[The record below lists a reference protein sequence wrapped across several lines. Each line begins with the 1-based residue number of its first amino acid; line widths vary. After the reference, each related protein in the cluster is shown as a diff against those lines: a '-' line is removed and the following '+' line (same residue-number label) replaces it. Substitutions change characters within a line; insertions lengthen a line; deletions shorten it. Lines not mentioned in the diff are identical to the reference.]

1 MRVDG
6 RSNKSLR
13 QVKITRNFNKYA
25 EGSCLI
31 ELGATRVVCT
41 ATVEE
46 KLPPFLKGKGTGWIT
61 AEYGMLPRSCN
72 QRIPRE
78 AARGKIGGR
87 THEIQR
93 LIGRSL
99 RTIVELEKLGERTIW
114 IDCDVLQGDGGTRTA
129 AITGAFVALVDCLEK
144 LRKDGLF
151 KNLPVKDYVAATSV
165 GIYNGELLL
174 DLNYKEDSRASVDM
188 NVVMTG
194 KERFIEIQGT
204 AEKEPFSKS
213 QMDDLL
219 NLARKGIKSLI
230 EIQKK
235 TLKKNLSPL

>member
-99 RTIVELEKLGERTIW
+99 RTVVELEKLGERTIW

-165 GIYNGELLL
+165 GICNNELLL

>member
-13 QVKITRNFNKYA
+13 PVKITRNFNKYA

-46 KLPPFLKGKGTGWIT
+46 KLPPFLKGKGTGWVT

-99 RTIVELEKLGERTIW
+99 RTVVELQKLGERTIW

-151 KNLPVKDYVAATSV
+151 DKLPVKDYVAATSV
-165 GIYNGELLL
+165 GIYNNELFL
-174 DLNYKEDSRASVDM
+174 DLDYKEDSRASVDM

>member
-13 QVKITRNFNKYA
+13 PVKITRNFNKYA

-99 RTIVELEKLGERTIW
+99 RTVVKLEKLGERTIW

-165 GIYNGELLL
+165 GICNGELLL

-235 TLKKNLSPL
+235 TLKKNFSPL